1 MSHQELDDAVQP
13 GARGGSSG
21 GDGRERRI
29 PATKRV
35 ERVDEN
41 LEVVRRDVLEER
53 ALPGVDAGDATI
65 IDHHRDATIIGAA
78 TTARVLVHVLVG
90 PVVFVHLRVGVDV
103 LAFDGSILIALIRVL
118 VDILVAFVVV
128 VDILAFVFV
137 VRVRG

>member
-13 GARGGSSG
+13 GAGGGSRG
-21 GDGRERRI
+21 GDGRERRV

-65 IDHHRDATIIGAA
+65 IDRHRDATIIGA

-103 LAFDGSILIALIRVL
+103 LAFDGSLLIALIRVL

-128 VDILAFVFV
+128 DTLSFVFV

>member
-13 GARGGSSG
+13 GARGGSRG
-21 GDGRERRI
+21 GDGRERRV

-65 IDHHRDATIIGAA
+65 IDHHRDATIIGATA
-78 TTARVLVHVLVG
+78 ARVLVHVLVG

-128 VDILAFVFV
+128 DILAFVFV

>member
-13 GARGGSSG
+13 GARGGSRG
-21 GDGRERRI
+21 GDGRKRRV

-65 IDHHRDATIIGAA
+65 IDHHRDATIIGT
-78 TTARVLVHVLVG
+78 TTARVLVPVLVG

-103 LAFDGSILIALIRVL
+103 LAFDGSLLIALIRVL

-128 VDILAFVFV
+128 DTLSFVFV

>member
-13 GARGGSSG
+13 GARGGSRG
-21 GDGRERRI
+21 GDGRERRV

-65 IDHHRDATIIGAA
+65 IDHHRDATIVGA
-78 TTARVLVHVLVG
+78 TTARVLVPVLVG

-128 VDILAFVFV
+128 DILGGLVFV

>member
-13 GARGGSSG
+13 GARGGSRG
-21 GDGRERRI
+21 GDGRERRV

-65 IDHHRDATIIGAA
+65 IDHHRDATIIGT
-78 TTARVLVHVLVG
+78 TTARVLVPVLVG

-118 VDILVAFVVV
+118 VDIVVAFVVGN
-128 VDILAFVFV
+128 ILAFVFV

>member
-13 GARGGSSG
+13 GARGGSRG
-21 GDGRERRI
+21 GDGRERRV

-65 IDHHRDATIIGAA
+65 IDRHRDATIIGA
-78 TTARVLVHVLVG
+78 TTARVFVHVLVG

-118 VDILVAFVVV
+118 VDILVAFIV